1 MIFDDPTAEWKE
13 GRKSSGFAEGLG
25 FSSRLLFI
33 FADSGLGLIF
43 TNRSGGTSGME
54 FKYTFL
60 SSFSCE
66 VYKHEI
72 LLKAIVQRIILGG
85 EPPAYSLVQQILKFS
100 SPCSAG

>member
-1 MIFDDPTAEWKE
+1 
-13 GRKSSGFAEGLG
+13 
-25 FSSRLLFI
+25 
-33 FADSGLGLIF
+33 
-43 TNRSGGTSGME
+43 ME

-60 SSFSCE
+60 RSFSCE

-72 LLKAIVQRIILGG
+72 LLKAIVQRILLGG